1 MIDYIVKYQNSY
13 VYSHLFEHNLV
24 DLLNKNVTM
33 TGIFSSKVFN
43 HPFDYDEWPTT
54 NANTDKQLEPYN
66 MSIFKLRYEYPA
78 IFTKIWRSDHKSQQL
93 EMEGKFN
100 TNEQKVFKI
109 KYNLNILSSVS
120 EENGQLMEAIAA
132 SEELSIFTTDL
143 VMDLIDFKWER
154 FAFRQHM
161 FGAFIH
167 FIYVMVLIYYINFT
181 FLVQKAT
188 YKNLD
193 TGVISDTKQGCEG
206 DCERISPITDL
217 TYLYIIFCC
226 LLYPLIY
233 DGTQALKQG
242 SQYLADPWNYMDMMH
257 ITLGYYNI
265 YCQINVGT
273 WELTSKIVMIFV
285 TIVCLIKTFFFMRIV
300 KSFSY
305 IVTMII
311 NVIMDLKVFMLF
323 FLILIIM
330 FSMIFD
336 VIAPNPAK
344 EYDYVGLYWGNVLTT
359 LRLSLGDFDFG
370 VLE

>member
-1 MIDYIVKYQNSY
+1 
-13 VYSHLFEHNLV
+13 
-24 DLLNKNVTM
+24 
-33 TGIFSSKVFN
+33 
-43 HPFDYDEWPTT
+43 
-54 NANTDKQLEPYN
+54 
-66 MSIFKLRYEYPA
+66 
-78 IFTKIWRSDHKSQQL
+78 
-93 EMEGKFN
+93 
-100 TNEQKVFKI
+100 
-109 KYNLNILSSVS
+109 
-120 EENGQLMEAIAA
+120 
-132 SEELSIFTTDL
+132 
-143 VMDLIDFKWER
+143 
-154 FAFRQHM
+154 M

-181 FLVQKAT
+181 FLVEKAT
-188 YKNLD
+188 WKD
-193 TGVISDTKQGCEG
+193 PDSDVEPYVSKVDCESASESE
-206 DCERISPITDL
+206 CERISPIADPK
-217 TYLYIIFCC
+217 YLYLIFCC

-257 ITLGYYNI
+257 ISLGYYNI
-265 YCQINVGT
+265 WCQINVGT

-311 NVIMDLKVFMLF
+311 NVIIDLEVFMLF

-336 VIAPNPAK
+336 VIAPNPAD
-344 EYDYVGLYWGNVLTT
+344 EYKYVGLYWGNVLTT

-370 VLE
+370 VLEQTGEMELN